1 MWFRV
6 ARKKEYFESSPTYVV
21 KKTQLW
27 GVQSFLFPLLWLFAP
42 DAVLNTV
49 DLDIPFNNIKEIL
62 SQDTAS
68 VGKCLSAIF

>member
-1 MWFRV
+1 MWFQV

-42 DAVLNTV
+42 DA
-49 DLDIPFNNIKEIL
+49 DLLL
-62 SQDTAS
+62 SLFALGADEHCGLGHS
-68 VGKCLSAIF
+68 F